1 MPTIDYQNLGLADV
15 QTDSFTQTELFFG
28 DTPAVVTEDAILPSA
43 IAADGLAAWTPV
55 FVDPATRVISLAD
68 NDAGGTG
75 VNANAVTVVGVDA
88 GQSVW
93 IDAFLSVYTAGHF
106 NMNALNWPAEY
117 TTDAHKRGAFAVAT
131 ANQIRVS
138 VPYYS

>member
-28 DTPAVVTEDAILPSA
+28 DTPAVVTEDAIVPSA
-43 IAADGLAAWTPV
+43 IATAGLAAWTPV

-88 GQSVW
+88 GSPAD
-93 IDAFLSVYTAGHF
+93 IGLSVYTAGHF